1 MVTMALR
8 GVLPWG
14 AGPGA
19 MPGSGSGPEL
29 GLPVS
34 IRLSE
39 PQPGAPQVL
48 WQDGA

>member
-14 AGPGA
+14 AGP
-19 MPGSGSGPEL
+19 EL

-34 IRLSE
+34 ISLSE